1 MVIAVQAPGPGARRA
16 LRGVRLS
23 PCTSA
28 TFGAHA
34 HAGRPSDALASVTS
48 AVASAV
54 ASDVASEVPV
64 EPDLV
69 LLPVAVEP
77 LGRRSADAMVVED
90 ALPAIAAAR
99 AAGTPVVVVLDHA
112 GPAAALWS
120 SERPRGPAE
129 APEPRTGRRPRA
141 LDDGEWGALGVRYEE
156 AARACA
162 AAGVPCVLGVDDDGL
177 LQAAL
182 SPSTSLSTS
191 PSAAGAG
198 AAGDD
203 DARRALVLAIHRAAS
218 RGAGAPVDVALVVEE
233 LCPRGLDPTDGIAA
247 ARALVGQGVRR
258 IYASAGTEALP
269 ALKHRAKGRTSSGAL
284 VALASAAW
292 LPPHLDAGVEVV
304 AVLPAAAAG
313 ARELAARQGLAGIV
327 TEER

>member
-1 MVIAVQAPGPGARRA
+1 MVVAVQAPGQGARRA

-28 TFGAHA
+28 TFGALA
-34 HAGRPSDALASVTS
+34 RGRRPSAAVS
-48 AVASAV
+48 AVSSAV
-54 ASDVASEVPV
+54 PS

-77 LGRRSADAMVVED
+77 LGRRSADALVVED
-90 ALPAIAAAR
+90 ALPAVVAAR
-99 AAGTPVVVVLDHA
+99 AAGAPVVVVLDHA

-129 APEPRTGRRPRA
+129 VPEPRTGRRPRA
-141 LDDGEWGALGVRYEE
+141 LDDGEWAALGARYEE

-162 AAGVPCVLGVDDDGL
+162 AVGVPCALGVDDDGL

-182 SPSTSLSTS
+182 SP
-191 PSAAGAG
+191 G
-198 AAGDD
+198 AASALRDSDD
-203 DARRALVLAIHRAAS
+203 DARRARVLAVHRAAS
-218 RGAGAPVDVALVVEE
+218 RGAGAAVDVVLVVEE

-247 ARALVGQGVRR
+247 ARALVAQGARR

-269 ALKHRAKGRTSSGAL
+269 ALKHREKGHTSSGAL
-284 VALASAAW
+284 VALWSAAW
-292 LPPHLDAGVEVV
+292 LPPRLGPDVEVV
-304 AVLPAAAAG
+304 AVLPAPAG
-313 ARELAARQGLAGIV
+313 GALELAARQGLAGIV